1 MAGRNGVPRGV
12 CGVWCIHMISRGPLI
27 TLASVVILGG
37 IFLWANTLVPK
48 SGGTAAGTPSPAA
61 SASASPAAA
70 ETVTHGVFAGRGSGD
85 QAVVVIEIDGPKA
98 AAEVTA
104 DRHLRVDL
112 QGSVHGGQLTLT
124 APGGTGLTGSVSGP
138 DVFGT
143 ITGFRGQTFPFSAAS
158 ESVRAVYAG
167 RSSGNEVALAVD
179 TDGGK
184 ATGYVCNGKTVEA
197 WLQGSVKGNQ
207 VTLTGKNGA
216 GLTGTLSGL
225 ALFGTVTPKAGVSFP
240 FSAELAPRPAGV
252 FQARLAVNRLATRI
266 GWVVLPD
273 GTQLGV
279 AVSGATL
286 SPAPALDL
294 GDDSFVLNG
303 ASFTA
308 APVDGSATVVSP

>member
-1 MAGRNGVPRGV
+1 
-12 CGVWCIHMISRGPLI
+12 MIRRGPLI
-27 TLASVVILGG
+27 TLAAVAVLAG

-48 SGGTAAGTPSPAA
+48 SGGTAEGAPSPSASAPA
-61 SASASPAAA
+61 SASAASAATA
-70 ETVTHGVFAGRGSGD
+70 TVTHGVFAGRGSGD
-85 QAVVVIEIDGPKA
+85 QAVVVIEVDGPKA
-98 AAEVTA
+98 AAEVTS

-112 QGSVHGGQLTLT
+112 QGTVHGSQLTLSG
-124 APGGTGLTGSVSGP
+124 PGETRLTGSVSGP

-143 ITGFRGQTFPFSAAS
+143 ISGFRGQTFPFSAAS

-184 ATGYVCNGKTVEA
+184 ATAYVCNGKTIEA
-197 WLQGSVKGNQ
+197 WLQGSVKGSQ

-216 GLTGTLSGL
+216 SLDGTMSGL
-225 ALFGTVTPKAGVSFP
+225 AMFGTVTPKAGVSFP

-252 FQARLAVNRLATRI
+252 YQARIAVNRLATRI
-266 GWVVLPD
+266 GWAVLPD

-279 AVSGATL
+279 AVSGTTL

-294 GDDSFVLNG
+294 GDNSFVLDG
-303 ASFTA
+303 TSFSA
-308 APVDGSATVVSP
+308 APVGGNATVVSP

>member
-1 MAGRNGVPRGV
+1 
-12 CGVWCIHMISRGPLI
+12 MIRRGPLI
-27 TLASVVILGG
+27 TLASVAVLAG

-48 SGGTAAGTPSPAA
+48 SAAEGGIPAA
-61 SASASPAAA
+61 SASPSASPAAA
-70 ETVTHGVFAGRGSGD
+70 ATVTHALYAGRGSGD
-85 QAVVVIEIDGPKA
+85 QAVVVIEVNGGKA

-112 QGSVHGGQLTLT
+112 QGTVHGSQLTLT
-124 APGGTGLTGSVSGP
+124 APGGTGLSGSLSGP

-143 ITGFRGQTFPFSAAS
+143 ITGFRGQSFPFSAES

-167 RSSGNEVALAVD
+167 RSSGGEVALAID

-184 ATGYVCNGKTVEA
+184 ATAYVCNGKTVEA
-197 WLQGSVKGNQ
+197 WLQGSVKGDQ

-216 GLTGTLSGL
+216 GLTGTMSGL
-225 ALFGTVTPKAGVSFP
+225 AMFGTVTPKAGVSFP
-240 FSAELAPRPAGV
+240 FSAALAPRPAGV

-279 AVSGATL
+279 AVSGTTS

-303 ASFTA
+303 ASFMA
-308 APVDGSATVVSP
+308 APVDGNATVVSP

>member
-1 MAGRNGVPRGV
+1 
-12 CGVWCIHMISRGPLI
+12 MIRRGPLL
-27 TLASVVILGG
+27 TLAAVAVLAG

-48 SGGTAAGTPSPAA
+48 SGLTAEGTPSPSA
-61 SASASPAAA
+61 SASASASAASDA
-70 ETVTHGVFAGRGSGD
+70 TATVTHGVFAGRGSGD

-98 AAEVTA
+98 AAEVTS

-112 QGSVHGGQLTLT
+112 QGSVHGSQLTLSG
-124 APGGTGLTGSVSGP
+124 PGGVGLTGSVSES

-143 ITGFRGQTFPFSAAS
+143 ISGFRGQTFPFSAAS

-167 RSSGNEVALAVD
+167 RSSGNEVALAID

-184 ATGYVCNGKTVEA
+184 AAAYVCNGKTVEA
-197 WLQGSVKGNQ
+197 WLQGTVKGSQ

-216 GLTGTLSGL
+216 SLDGTMSGL
-225 ALFGTVTPKAGVSFP
+225 AMFGTVTPKAGVSFP
-240 FSAELAPRPAGV
+240 FSAGLAPRPDGV
-252 FQARLAVNRLATRI
+252 FQARIAVNRLATRI

-279 AVSGATL
+279 AASGTTL

-294 GDDSFVLNG
+294 GNNSFVLDG
-303 ASFTA
+303 TSFTA
-308 APVDGSATVVSP
+308 EPVDGNTTVVSP

>member
-1 MAGRNGVPRGV
+1 
-12 CGVWCIHMISRGPLI
+12 MIRRGPLI
-27 TLASVVILGG
+27 TLAAVVVLAG

-48 SGGTAAGTPSPAA
+48 SEGSAEGTPSPSAAA
-61 SASASPAAA
+61 SAAAAASPAATT
-70 ETVTHGVFAGRGSGD
+70 TVAHALFAGRGSGD
-85 QAVVVIEIDGPKA
+85 QAVVVIEINGPKA

-112 QGSVHGGQLTLT
+112 QGSVHGSQLTLT
-124 APGGTGLTGSVSGP
+124 APNGTGLTGTVSGP

-143 ITGFRGQTFPFSAAS
+143 ITGFRGQSFPFSAETEA
-158 ESVRAVYAG
+158 VRAVYAG
-167 RSSGNEVALAVD
+167 RSSGNEVALAVN

-184 ATGYVCNGKTVEA
+184 ATAYVCNGKTLEA
-197 WLQGSVKGNQ
+197 WLQGSVRDNQ
-207 VTLTGKNGA
+207 VTLAGRNGA
-216 GLTGTLSGL
+216 SLTGTLSGL
-225 ALFGTVTPKAGVSFP
+225 AMFGTVTPKAGVSFP

-279 AVSGATL
+279 ATSGTT
-286 SPAPALDL
+286 SGPAPALDL

-308 APVDGSATVVSP
+308 TPVDGSDTVVSP

>member
-1 MAGRNGVPRGV
+1 
-12 CGVWCIHMISRGPLI
+12 MIRRGPLI
-27 TLASVVILGG
+27 TLAAVAILAG

-48 SGGTAAGTPSPAA
+48 SGGTAEGAPSPSA
-61 SASASPAAA
+61 SASASASASSAAA
-70 ETVTHGVFAGRGSGD
+70 AAVTRGVFAGRGSGD
-85 QAVVVIEIDGPKA
+85 QAVVVIDIDGAKA
-98 AAEVTA
+98 AAEVTS

-112 QGSVHGGQLTLT
+112 QGSVHGSQLTLSG
-124 APGGTGLTGSVSGP
+124 PGGTGLTGSVSGP

-143 ITGFRGQTFPFSAAS
+143 ISGFRGQTFPFSAAS

-184 ATGYVCNGKTVEA
+184 ATAYVCNGKTIEA

-207 VTLTGKNGA
+207 VTLSGKNGA
-216 GLTGTLSGL
+216 SLTGTMSGL
-225 ALFGTVTPKAGVSFP
+225 AMFGTVTPKAGVSFP
-240 FSAELAPRPAGV
+240 FSAGLAPRPAGV
-252 FQARLAVNRLATRI
+252 FQARIAVGRLATRI

-279 AVSGATL
+279 AVSGTTL

-294 GDDSFVLNG
+294 GDNSFVLDG
-303 ASFTA
+303 TSFTA
-308 APVDGSATVVSP
+308 EPVDGNATVVSP